1 MACKK
6 VNITQCTN
14 GENACEASLFQI
26 VLEEVSITC
35 HRPDLEY
42 HDIDNREVGTGQAN
56 FPLSFKNASLNY
68 YGQLTMFGIPITLL
82 L

>member
-6 VNITQCTN
+6 VNIAQCTN
-14 GENACEASLFQI
+14 GENACGASLFQI
-26 VLEEVSITC
+26 VLEEVSIAC

-56 FPLSFKNASLNY
+56 FPLSLKNASLNY